1 MKTARFLMIL
11 IVVYV
16 FGVPALSYAEIILTK
31 EGQIIQAVIIE
42 KTSDTIWYEIKS
54 GDMIEEIGIDIL
66 DVDNVLNNDGSVS
79 EYSPRAE

>member
-1 MKTARFLMIL
+1 MKTARFLMVL
-11 IVVYV
+11 MVVYV

-42 KTSDTIWYEIKS
+42 KTDDTIWHEIES
-54 GDMIEEIGIDIL
+54 GDVTEEIGIDIL
-66 DVDNVLNNDGSVS
+66 DVDNVLNDDGSVS

>member
-1 MKTARFLMIL
+1 MKTARFLMVL
-11 IVVYV
+11 MVVYV

-42 KTSDTIWYEIKS
+42 KTDDTIWYEIES
-54 GDMIEEIGIDIL
+54 GDVTEEIGIDIL
-66 DVDNVLNNDGSVS
+66 DVDNVLNDDGSVS